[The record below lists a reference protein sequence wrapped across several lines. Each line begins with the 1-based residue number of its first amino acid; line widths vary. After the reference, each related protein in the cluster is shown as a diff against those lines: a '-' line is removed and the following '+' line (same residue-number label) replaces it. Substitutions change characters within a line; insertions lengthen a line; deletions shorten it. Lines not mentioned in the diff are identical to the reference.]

1 MAVKPEAKV
10 ARAARASEQ
19 ARAALLRAVLDAH
32 RAGLSNRQIAA
43 AAGVTHRTV
52 AAMLRADAKGRNQ

>member
-1 MAVKPEAKV
+1 MKPETKV

-19 ARAALLRAVLDAH
+19 ARAVLLAAVLDAH

-52 AAMLRADAKGRNQ
+52 AHILASQTKGRNQ

>member
-1 MAVKPEAKV
+1 MKPETRV
-10 ARAARASEQ
+10 ARAARASDQ
-19 ARAALLRAVLDAH
+19 ARAALQRAVHDAH

-52 AAMLRADAKGRNQ
+52 ALMLRANEEGRNH

>member
-1 MAVKPEAKV
+1 VKPETKV
-10 ARAARASEQ
+10 QRAARASER
-19 ARAALLRAVLDAH
+19 ARAALHAAVLDAH

-52 AAMLRADAKGRNQ
+52 QQMLLRPDMKGRNL